1 MNHSDFKKRSPIEQL
16 IIIMSMLRD
25 REFGCPWDLEQSFHS
40 LIPYTL
46 EEVYEVVDALEQND
60 MHGLE
65 DELGDLLF
73 QVIFYAQIANEEE
86 LFSFDDVA
94 NAIVN
99 KLVRRHPHVFP
110 DGDVENFGSPAEIS
124 SDQVVIN
131 WEQIKNEEKK
141 SGKGTLKRV
150 NVKTSELDDIPVAL
164 PSLDRSRKLQKRAA
178 RVGFDWQS
186 LPPVLS
192 KLKEEI
198 AELEDAISMGQRED
212 IQAELGDVLFTV
224 VNVARHTQVDAEA
237 ALRSANKRFENR
249 FKWVEAKLLEQ
260 GKTFEQA
267 QLKELNRLWEKA
279 KAIGL

>member
-16 IIIMSMLRD
+16 TIIMSMLRD

-178 RVGFDWQS
+178 
-186 LPPVLS
+186 
-192 KLKEEI
+192 
-198 AELEDAISMGQRED
+198 
-212 IQAELGDVLFTV
+212 
-224 VNVARHTQVDAEA
+224 
-237 ALRSANKRFENR
+237 
-249 FKWVEAKLLEQ
+249 
-260 GKTFEQA
+260 
-267 QLKELNRLWEKA
+267 
-279 KAIGL
+279 